1 MSDVVLTVE
10 HLVKR
15 FGDGPVVVD
24 DVSFEVRRGQTTA
37 LVGESGA
44 GKSTIG
50 AIATGLQVATSG
62 RVLVCGEDR
71 TRMARGARERRRRGT
86 QLQLVPQDPYTTLDP
101 SQRIGDALAE
111 ASSLAGVPRG
121 SRTPRVE
128 ELLAMVGLTP
138 AHAVLLPRSLSGGQ
152 RQRVAIARAL
162 ALSPDVLVLD
172 EAVSALDVSVQAQ
185 VLNVLNA
192 VQRELGTAYLFIT
205 HDLAVVRQIADDV
218 VVLRHGR
225 VAEAGGVDQVLT
237 RPRAD
242 YTRLLLDS
250 TPRPGW
256 HPTGS
261 TAASVSGA

>member
-1 MSDVVLTVE
+1 MNDTVLSVE

-15 FGDGPVVVD
+15 YGDGPVVVD
-24 DVSFEVRRGQTTA
+24 DVCFEVRRGRTTA

-50 AIATGLQVATSG
+50 SVVTGLQGATSG

-71 TRMARGARERRRRGT
+71 ARVARSARERRRRGA

-101 SQRIGDALAE
+101 TQRIGDALAE
-111 ASSLAGVPRG
+111 AVVLAGVVRAE
-121 SRTPRVE
+121 RATRVAD
-128 ELLAMVGLTP
+128 LLAMVGLGPT
-138 AHAVLLPRSLSGGQ
+138 HADLTPRSLSGGQ

-185 VLNVLNA
+185 VLNVLNRL
-192 VQRELGTAYLFIT
+192 QRDLGTAYLFVT
-205 HDLAVVRQIADDV
+205 HDLAVVRQIAHDV

-225 VAEAGGVDQVLT
+225 VVEAGPVDDVLD
-237 RPRAD
+237 RPRED

-256 HPTGS
+256 RPVGRR
-261 TAASVSGA
+261 